1 MLDYFIIVR
10 SAEKVMLLSHKDH
23 GRRFTLRL
31 LFALLLVVP
40 TVNALGDK
48 EVAELGEKCEAAREV
63 ALAPIREQRVQACIE
78 QKLRQPDHC
87 RRYYKTY
94 GNVTVRGGVTPVMG
108 YFYDLP
114 ECVEWVDAREALRV
128 SRSRN

>member
-1 MLDYFIIVR
+1 
-10 SAEKVMLLSHKDH
+10 MLLSDKDH
-23 GRRFTLRL
+23 NRRFPLRM

-87 RRYYKTY
+87 RR
-94 GNVTVRGGVTPVMG
+94 
-108 YFYDLP
+108 
-114 ECVEWVDAREALRV
+114 
-128 SRSRN
+128 SRNTACNDLAGGITTPPRIVTLP

>member
-10 SAEKVMLLSHKDH
+10 SAEKVMLLSDKDH

>member
-1 MLDYFIIVR
+1 
-10 SAEKVMLLSHKDH
+10 MLLSDKDH
-23 GRRFTLRL
+23 NRRFPLRM
-31 LFALLLVVP
+31 LFTLLLVVP

-87 RRYYKTY
+87 RRYYETY
-94 GNVTVRGGVTPVMG
+94 GNVTMRGGVTPVVG

-114 ECVEWVDAREALRV
+114 ECVEWIDAREALRV

>member
-1 MLDYFIIVR
+1 
-10 SAEKVMLLSHKDH
+10 MLLSDKDH